1 MGNIFSGHSNGNN
14 QNKQNSHTLTQQ
26 QYEQYKYFMEQQKV
40 QKQKIQ
46 KQKEQLDLL
55 YHDIDSGKF
64 GADAKTG
71 NFYLSRKA
79 VKDKYPK
86 G

>member
-1 MGNIFSGHSNGNN
+1 MNIDLEKTGATY
-14 QNKQNSHTLTQQ
+14 K
-26 QYEQYKYFMEQQKV
+26 EQRSAYYGKLS
-40 QKQKIQ
+40 
-46 KQKEQLDLL
+46 EQLDKL
-55 YHDIDSGKF
+55 YHDIDSGKL

-71 NFYLSRKA
+71 NFYAGRKA

>member
-1 MGNIFSGHSNGNN
+1 MNINLKKSGSTTDSKRGLYY
-14 QNKQNSHTLTQQ
+14 SLL
-26 QYEQYKYFMEQQKV
+26 
-40 QKQKIQ
+40 
-46 KQKEQLDLL
+46 KEQLDLL

>member
-1 MGNIFSGHSNGNN
+1 MNINLTKSGSTTDSKRALYYS
-14 QNKQNSHTLTQQ
+14 QL
-26 QYEQYKYFMEQQKV
+26 
-40 QKQKIQ
+40 
-46 KQKEQLDLL
+46 KEQLDLL

>member
-1 MGNIFSGHSNGNN
+1 MNINLSKSGSTTDSKRGLYY
-14 QNKQNSHTLTQQ
+14 SLL
-26 QYEQYKYFMEQQKV
+26 
-40 QKQKIQ
+40 
-46 KQKEQLDLL
+46 KEQLDLL